1 MKKKLSII
9 FVSIFILFIGANIN
23 CFARTLVSITYIKVA
38 GGGYSWSNSPTT
50 GLPGCAGGS
59 SRDCK
64 VQLNYDDGSHIV
76 LGKTITGSFHIVK
89 QMPQVTFVNVNTNAM
104 FVSSNVSGLVLDDGF
119 YLNIESCDEYPELAG
134 RSISLSGITVNAN
147 NQVDITFK

>member
-23 CFARTLVSITYIKVA
+23 CFARTIVSITYIKSD
-38 GGGYSWSNSPTT
+38 GGGYSWSTSPST
-50 GLPGCAGGS
+50 GLPGCASGS

-64 VQLNYDDGSHIV
+64 VQINYDDGSHIV

-89 QMPQVTFVNVNTNAM
+89 QMPQVTFINVNTNATV
-104 FVSSNVSGLVLDDGF
+104 VSSNVSGLVLDNGF
-119 YLNIESCDEYPELAG
+119 YLNIKSCDEYPELTG
-134 RSISLSGITVNAN
+134 RSISLSGVTVNAN
-147 NQVDITFK
+147 NQIDFTFN